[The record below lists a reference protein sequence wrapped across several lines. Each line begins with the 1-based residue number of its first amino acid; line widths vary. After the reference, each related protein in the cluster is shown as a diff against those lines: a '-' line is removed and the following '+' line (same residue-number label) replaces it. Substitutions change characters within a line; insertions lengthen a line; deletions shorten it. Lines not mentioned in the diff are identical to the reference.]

1 MPLGAL
7 LLLPENWPLAPAPF
21 LGPLRCAQSVPE
33 VAWGNRTRVM
43 LDMGCGVASLS
54 AYLEPYDVHVVSM
67 APKDE
72 HEAQVQ
78 LALERGIL
86 ALLGVMGTQR
96 LPFPANAIDVVHC
109 SRCRV
114 PWHKDGTGCP
124 GAKMVR
130 AGRTLD
136 MPLEALG
143 VVLQCF
149 ESAPSHL
156 TPRRAVLATR

>member
-1 MPLGAL
+1 MLGTWCL
-7 LLLPENWPLAPAPF
+7 LNAAAPGCLSGACR
-21 LGPLRCAQSVPE
+21 GQSVPE

-43 LDMGCGVASLS
+43 LDMGCGVASLA
-54 AYLEPYDVHVVSM
+54 AYLEPYGREGVSV

-96 LPFPANAIDVVHC
+96 LPFPANAFDVVHC

-114 PWHKDGTGCP
+114 PWHKDG
-124 GAKMVR
+124 M
-130 AGRTLD
+130 
-136 MPLEALG
+136 
-143 VVLQCF
+143 
-149 ESAPSHL
+149 
-156 TPRRAVLATR
+156 RRAPGTRFEAQPVPRDRASLLVLSP